1 MDGQDSV
8 HKGGTMEI
16 IRKLRGLLWV
26 DIWGY
31 ENALARIWNL
41 LLAAF
46 DKRDKEQVE
55 EREKRRDVVPQLPV
69 RKEETDLLSLF
80 ASCRLAKNI

>member
-1 MDGQDSV
+1 MDGRDSV
-8 HKGGTMEI
+8 HKGDTMEI

-55 EREKRRDVVPQLPV
+55 EREKRRDVVPAIAGEERGDRPAQPLCQLSV
-69 RKEETDLLSLF
+69 G
-80 ASCRLAKNI
+80 